1 MAARARDEARVARF
15 SKKLV
20 RAKEPRRRE
29 LLADI
34 AKRQD
39 DERRL
44 TGIITTDQQLIA
56 AWRAQLGPSA

>member
-1 MAARARDEARVARF
+1 VARF
-15 SKKLV
+15 SKKLA

-39 DERRL
+39 DVRRL
-44 TGIITTDQQLIA
+44 TGVITTDQQLIA
-56 AWRAQLGPSA
+56 AWRAQLQPSA